1 MLRSRLVG
9 SVASILVAGAI
20 VACGPT
26 VSTATNGPV
35 PLGRPNAPV
44 APSSNALA
52 AGTAAARLG
61 SYRVSPKKIFVA
73 GISSGGF
80 FAVQMHAA
88 HSTVFKGAAIYAGGV
103 YHCAQDSVEL
113 ALADCGGETVNG
125 QALYM
130 STLAQSETYLDQQSA
145 LGTIDPETNLRGQP
159 VYLWSGTNDSVVN
172 PKEMADLDT
181 EYRRY
186 GANVRFDN
194 AFPAN
199 HGWESPTGEVA
210 CGTAASPYM
219 IECNAGAQPYD
230 SENTWLSLLFGK
242 LKPRNSGTL
251 RGRLV
256 KFDQT
261 EFGAAAGNSM
271 DTTGYVYV
279 PASCASGATC
289 GFVVAFHG
297 CLQGQAQIGDK
308 FVTESG
314 INEWADTNAI
324 VVLYPYAVEAPG
336 PTPYNPN
343 GCWDWWGYDDA
354 NYSLKSG
361 TQIGIVYKMVQR
373 VTGSP

>member
-1 MLRSRLVG
+1 MVRSRLVG
-9 SVASILVAGAI
+9 SVASILVAGAV

-52 AGTAAARLG
+52 AGTAVARLG

-88 HSTVFKGAAIYAGGV
+88 HSRVFKGAAIYAGGV

-125 QALYM
+125 QALYQ

-145 LGTIDPETNLRGQP
+145 LGTIDPESDLQGQP

-181 EYRRY
+181 EYRHY

-230 SENTWLSLLFGK
+230 SEKTWLSLLFGK

-314 INEWADTNAI
+314 IDEWADTNGI

-354 NYSLKSG
+354 NYALKSG

-373 VTGSP
+373 VTGAP